1 MNNSHSEQ
9 IGLTS
14 RNNQED
20 RCDVMGTVLIV
31 DDAKFMRMVLR
42 RILTS
47 QGHTVVGEATNGE
60 EAVEMYAKLR
70 PDVVTMDIVM
80 PKLNGIEAVRRIMQ
94 FDPNAKIIMVTA
106 LGQETFVLDAI
117 KAGAREFIIKPFR
130 NEEIIKVVAKTIQ

>member
-1 MNNSHSEQ
+1 
-9 IGLTS
+9 
-14 RNNQED
+14 
-20 RCDVMGTVLIV
+20 MGTVLIV

>member
-1 MNNSHSEQ
+1 
-9 IGLTS
+9 
-14 RNNQED
+14 
-20 RCDVMGTVLIV
+20 MGTVLIV

-94 FDPNAKIIMVTA
+94 FDPSAKIIMVTA

>member
-1 MNNSHSEQ
+1 
-9 IGLTS
+9 
-14 RNNQED
+14 
-20 RCDVMGTVLIV
+20 MGTVLIV

-47 QGHTVVGEATNGE
+47 QGHKVVGEATNGE

-70 PDVVTMDIVM
+70 PDIVTMDIVM

-106 LGQETFVLDAI
+106 LGQESFVLDAI

>member
-1 MNNSHSEQ
+1 
-9 IGLTS
+9 
-14 RNNQED
+14 
-20 RCDVMGTVLIV
+20 MGTVLIV

-47 QGHTVVGEATNGE
+47 QGHKVVGEATNGE

-70 PDVVTMDIVM
+70 PDIVTMDIVM

-94 FDPNAKIIMVTA
+94 FDRNAKIIMVTA
-106 LGQETFVLDAI
+106 LGQESFVLDAI